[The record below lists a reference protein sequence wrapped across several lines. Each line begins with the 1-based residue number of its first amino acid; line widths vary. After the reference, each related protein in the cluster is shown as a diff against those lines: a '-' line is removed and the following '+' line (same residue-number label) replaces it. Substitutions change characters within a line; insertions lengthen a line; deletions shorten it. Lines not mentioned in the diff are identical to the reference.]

1 MASRG
6 EIVGL
11 TKIKDDAHFI
21 VHLLV
26 MHSKQSVEALP
37 TSIIFGGT
45 RAPVASL
52 GAAEATH
59 LRLQALARYAG
70 ARSGDSRVVDNRANQ
85 VVLVVEGAVKLIAS
99 VTGGRTHVMGFYFE
113 DDFIYLPARETHAY
127 NLCALKDCE
136 LIAFPAT
143 EFIRLAQNDKALN
156 NNFISHLLR
165 TLGRSREKTIA
176 LGQKTAR
183 ERVATFLVSMA
194 ERIGSPFSNG
204 ALLDL
209 PMSRRDIGE
218 NIGLTI
224 ETVSRQMTELR
235 NAGLVSTS
243 GRSHVKI
250 LDLAALKQEAG
261 YFSVQT

>member
-1 MASRG
+1 
-6 EIVGL
+6 
-11 TKIKDDAHFI
+11 
-21 VHLLV
+21 
-26 MHSKQSVEALP
+26 MHSKQSAEALP
-37 TSIIFGGT
+37 ASIVFNGAK
-45 RAPVASL
+45 APVASL

-70 ARSGDSRVVDNRANQ
+70 ARSGDSRVIDNSVGQ
-85 VVLVVEGAVKLIAS
+85 VVLVVEGAVKLIAGAS
-99 VTGGRTHVMGFYFE
+99 AGRTHVMGFYFK
-113 DDFIYLPARETHAY
+113 DDFIYVPARETHAY

-143 EFIRLAQNDKALN
+143 EFIRLAQNDRTLN

-194 ERIGSPFSNG
+194 ERIGAPFSNG

-243 GRSHVKI
+243 GRSRVKI
-250 LDLAALKQEAG
+250 LDLAALRQEAG
-261 YFSVQT
+261 HLPVLT

>member
-1 MASRG
+1 M
-6 EIVGL
+6 
-11 TKIKDDAHFI
+11 
-21 VHLLV
+21 
-26 MHSKQSVEALP
+26 
-37 TSIIFGGT
+37 
-45 RAPVASL
+45 
-52 GAAEATH
+52 
-59 LRLQALARYAG
+59 
-70 ARSGDSRVVDNRANQ
+70 
-85 VVLVVEGAVKLIAS
+85 
-99 VTGGRTHVMGFYFE
+99 
-113 DDFIYLPARETHAY
+113 
-127 NLCALKDCE
+127 
-136 LIAFPAT
+136 
-143 EFIRLAQNDKALN
+143 AQNDKTLN

-165 TLGRSREKTIA
+165 TLGRSREKTIT

-224 ETVSRQMTELR
+224 ETVSRQMSELR

-243 GRSHVKI
+243 GRSQVKI

-261 YFSVQT
+261 HFPVLT